1 MNVDV
6 VYWEVL
12 FSKKVMEI
20 KILENG
26 YLKLRGLSGN

>member
-12 FSKKVMEI
+12 ASKNMMEI
-20 KILENG
+20 KILEND
-26 YLKLRGLSGN
+26 YLKYNKIRK